1 MRVKKIC
8 ATTQFDATAA
18 HNSGFKAPYSLAEG
32 LHSTL
37 QYEFINQNQDGITFE
52 SE

>member
-1 MRVKKIC
+1 LRRMVQTSHFKQTPC
-8 ATTQFDATAA
+8 AGA
-18 HNSGFKAPYSLAEG
+18 L
-32 LHSTL
+32 LHTL